1 MYIRVKQD
9 PISPHNGDASPRENG
24 TDARIK
30 RERPPSRSGSSS
42 NSSTPLS
49 TKPKEHSVWLIVCYR
64 NTNLLLLFKSI
75 VRQIIFITSINVNS
89 NNALNLRTIVFGS
102 IHLQYILHTVC
113 WKADKPPTPVAKPIT
128 PTSSGSTT
136 PSSSANKTP
145 KPTTSI
151 GKYEY
156 YLSILRYHNK
166 DINDIGF
173 DATVSNSNIVHQVR
187 PIPICTVQHLLIRH
201 YRPIWVWPQ
210 PPIRRDSYI
219 IT

>member
-1 MYIRVKQD
+1 MKQD

-49 TKPKEHSVWLIVCYR
+49 TKPKEHLVWLSVCYR

-75 VRQIIFITSINVNS
+75 VRQIIFITPINVNS
-89 NNALNLRTIVFGS
+89 NTALNSRTIVFRS
-102 IHLQYILHTVC
+102 IHLHLVC
-113 WKADKPPTPVAKPIT
+113 PKADKPPTPVAKPIT

-136 PSSSANKTP
+136 PGSNANKTP

-151 GKYEY
+151 GEY
-156 YLSILRYHNK
+156 LFSPLLSINDMNH
-166 DINDIGF
+166 INDICF
-173 DATVSNSNIVHQVR
+173 DATVSLIKQTVLQVR
-187 PIPICTVQHLLIRH
+187 PILICTARHLLIRH
-201 YRPIWVWPQ
+201 SRP
-210 PPIRRDSYI
+210 
-219 IT
+219 T